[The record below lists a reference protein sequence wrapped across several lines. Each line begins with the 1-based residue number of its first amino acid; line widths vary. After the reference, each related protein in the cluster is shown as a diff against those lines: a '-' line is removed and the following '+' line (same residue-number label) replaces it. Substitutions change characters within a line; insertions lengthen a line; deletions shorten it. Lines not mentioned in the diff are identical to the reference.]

1 MTCLYIAVDHETYKG
16 AEQQMRAF
24 AETTHKTEPGFYHK
38 SIRIKCGD
46 DFVFEIHGPLV
57 KAGEEGGEAAVMP
70 DKLSLNELNKRRME
84 LIQQT
89 NDVSHEIHKRYALA
103 AS

>member
-16 AEQQMRAF
+16 AEEQMRAF

-38 SIRIKCGD
+38 SIRIKCGA

-57 KAGEEGGEAAVMP
+57 KAGEEGDREILEIDEVSS
-70 DKLSLNELNKRRME
+70 DELRGMALDIAE
-84 LIQQT
+84 
-89 NDVSHEIHKRYALA
+89 EIKTRKKAGDWP
-103 AS
+103 